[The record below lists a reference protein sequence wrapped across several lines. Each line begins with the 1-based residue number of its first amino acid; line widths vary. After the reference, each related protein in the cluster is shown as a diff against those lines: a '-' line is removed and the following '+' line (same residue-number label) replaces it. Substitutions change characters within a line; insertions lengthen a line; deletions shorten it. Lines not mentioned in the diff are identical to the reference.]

1 MTIALIGLM
10 RIQIHLIGDAVKVK
24 EATFVRDVNHALN
37 HVVTILE
44 KEEMQRQFDYHV
56 SIMNQ
61 RENFLSVYDSIQR
74 AIQHELQQ
82 PMNEEEYE
90 AFLRRSALAQEKLQE
105 MSFGFSEIMET
116 VREVHPLHIDSLV
129 SMELKKH
136 GVTTRYE
143 LGIYS
148 PTRNAMLFQK
158 TGKYPQEL
166 LTESFSYDMHP
177 TIAPIRFADKILLYF
192 PNEKSFLLGQL
203 SQLLVVSVTLILIII
218 LSFVATIFIII
229 RQKKLSEMKSDLVN
243 NMTHEFKTPISTIRL
258 ACEALRDDDVHKS
271 EVLFGTYIDMIDEE
285 NKRLGV
291 MAEQIL
297 QSAVLEKGEFMLKHE
312 HLNLHDIVRE
322 AVASKQL
329 AAKSKDG
336 HIFTEL
342 KAEKEYVLGDKVHM
356 TNVLLNLL
364 DNAIKYTEDAPQI
377 VVKTRNIPNG
387 LELMV
392 QDNGIGI
399 SKTNQ
404 KRIFEKL
411 YRIPTG
417 NVHNTKGFGLGL
429 NYVKA
434 VVEKHG
440 GMIGLNSE
448 PKKGSTF
455 YIRLPLVDT

>member
-1 MTIALIGLM
+1 
-10 RIQIHLIGDAVKVK
+10 
-24 EATFVRDVNHALN
+24 
-37 HVVTILE
+37 
-44 KEEMQRQFDYHV
+44 
-56 SIMNQ
+56 
-61 RENFLSVYDSIQR
+61 
-74 AIQHELQQ
+74 
-82 PMNEEEYE
+82 
-90 AFLRRSALAQEKLQE
+90 
-105 MSFGFSEIMET
+105 
-116 VREVHPLHIDSLV
+116 
-129 SMELKKH
+129 
-136 GVTTRYE
+136 
-143 LGIYS
+143 
-148 PTRNAMLFQK
+148 
-158 TGKYPQEL
+158 
-166 LTESFSYDMHP
+166 
-177 TIAPIRFADKILLYF
+177 
-192 PNEKSFLLGQL
+192 
-203 SQLLVVSVTLILIII
+203 
-218 LSFVATIFIII
+218 
-229 RQKKLSEMKSDLVN
+229 MKSDLVN

-271 EVLFGTYIDMIDEE
+271 DVLFGTYIDMIDEE

-297 QSAVLEKGEFMLKHE
+297 QSAVLEKGEFLLKHE
-312 HLNLHDIVRE
+312 HLNLHDIIRE
-322 AVASKQL
+322 VVASKQL

-455 YIRLPLVDT
+455 FIRLPLVDT